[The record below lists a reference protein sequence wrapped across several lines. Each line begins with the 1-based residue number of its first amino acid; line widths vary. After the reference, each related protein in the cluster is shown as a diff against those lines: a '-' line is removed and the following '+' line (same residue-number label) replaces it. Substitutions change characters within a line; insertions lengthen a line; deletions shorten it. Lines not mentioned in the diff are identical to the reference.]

1 MPIEEATSK
10 QQAEMLMMMK
20 EEPAGDN
27 RCRSLV
33 CDPNGIIVAEM
44 VYRCMICFYITD
56 TMSDAKQH
64 YTLKHMDDE
73 DVDEDDKEM
82 DLNRESYG
90 EDNNLSMVPSGNG
103 SSPYCGGGGGGG
115 KYSGDEPLSPED
127 GDSFDPYSPLVTM
140 TEGAID
146 AGSNGNGLNG
156 AAGGKSG
163 YVNCAVCGVTRFYS
177 CVQRRYGQFTCVTC
191 YRYFRT
197 FLLKPK
203 KYSCQN
209 LGECLLNVRNRC
221 RACWLKACIDVFSV
235 DLRRQH
241 LIEDFRPVRK
251 PGSKG
256 CSTTSASG
264 PSSTGSA
271 STITTADSLAGDL
284 IGQDH
289 PDDHHHRS
297 SPPSSNHFNHHLNT
311 HLHHPNGNGERSHSN
326 GSSNGIPD
334 VSSLHMV
341 SFTATG
347 NGDIPVSMMDAV
359 GLGSVVGAGNRGGR
373 GEKNSVAANNKGV
386 KVTAGKKVWSC
397 GKCVTCMAEDCGKC
411 IYCLDRPK
419 FGGPF
424 IKKQRCIKRR
434 CLNKVKN
441 KAANGSA

>member
-1 MPIEEATSK
+1 MPIEEMSK
-10 QQAEMLMMMK
+10 QDMLLK
-20 EEPAGDN
+20 EDNDN

-56 TMSDAKQH
+56 TMSEAKQH
-64 YTLKHMDDE
+64 YSLKHMDD
-73 DVDEDDKEM
+73 DDEDDK
-82 DLNRESYG
+82 DLDINAESFAES
-90 EDNNLSMVPSGNG
+90 EDNNLSIVPQLSSAGSG
-103 SSPYCGGGGGGG
+103 SSYYA

-127 GDSFDPYSPLVTM
+127 GESFDPYSPLVSM
-140 TEGAID
+140 TVGMEAN
-146 AGSNGNGLNG
+146 NGN
-156 AAGGKSG
+156 ATGGKSG

-203 KYSCQN
+203 KYSCSN

-241 LIEDFRPVRK
+241 LIEDYRPVRK
-251 PGSKG
+251 SESKSCNSGGSSAS
-256 CSTTSASG
+256 STTGSG
-264 PSSTGSA
+264 
-271 STITTADSLAGDL
+271 STIASNDSDLIVADSRAS
-284 IGQDH
+284 
-289 PDDHHHRS
+289 PSNHHH
-297 SPPSSNHFNHHLNT
+297 
-311 HLHHPNGNGERSHSN
+311 GSN

-341 SFTATG
+341 SFSATG
-347 NGDIPVSMMDAV
+347 NGDIPVSMMHEA
-359 GLGSVVGAGNRGGR
+359 GLIGRTKPDKNGTSNGNI
-373 GEKNSVAANNKGV
+373 KGV

-397 GKCVTCMAEDCGKC
+397 GKCATCMAEDCGKC

-441 KAANGSA
+441 KSNGTA

>member
-1 MPIEEATSK
+1 MPIEEITKPGS
-10 QQAEMLMMMK
+10 ELMMK
-20 EEPAGDN
+20 EDNDN

-56 TMSDAKQH
+56 TMMEAKQH
-64 YTLKHMDDE
+64 YSLKHMDDE
-73 DVDEDDKEM
+73 DDKEL
-82 DLNRESYG
+82 DINTESFAES
-90 EDNNLSMVPSGNG
+90 EDNNLSIVPQLSSSTGNG
-103 SSPYCGGGGGGG
+103 SSYYA

-127 GDSFDPYSPLVTM
+127 ADSFDPYSPLVTM
-140 TEGAID
+140 TEGIEVT
-146 AGSNGNGLNG
+146 NGNGAGLNG
-156 AAGGKSG
+156 PGGKSG

-241 LIEDFRPVRK
+241 LIEDYRPVRK
-251 PGSKG
+251 AGAKG
-256 CSTTSASG
+256 CSTASSSG
-264 PSSTGSA
+264 PSSTGSG
-271 STITTADSLAGDL
+271 STIATADSLAGDL
-284 IGQDH
+284 IGSDH
-289 PDDHHHRS
+289 NRS
-297 SPPSSNHFNHHLNT
+297 SPPTPSPNHH
-311 HLHHPNGNGERSHSN
+311 HHMGGSN
-326 GSSNGIPD
+326 GLSHGIPD

-341 SFTATG
+341 SFSASG
-347 NGDIPVSMMDAV
+347 NGDIPVSMMDASSLISSRDGAV
-359 GLGSVVGAGNRGGR
+359 NLSNGNKGVKSVSALTNG
-373 GEKNSVAANNKGV
+373 KGV

-441 KAANGSA
+441 KAANGSG